1 MRKLVVIRLSGG
13 GLPLSKLILTNQRC
27 SFLRMSIK
35 KLFDNL
41 RFSKFQNGQIIT
53 KKGFTMAEVL
63 ITLSIIGVVSAMTL
77 PSLVNNTQNK
87 ILYTQLKKSYSVIL
101 NALQQ
106 MNYEQGYIAKP
117 KAYEAQSF
125 FKVFKKY
132 LFVALDCNDND
143 CESKYEIQEDGSQKL
158 TNISSNYKTFTN
170 KKLNN
175 GFLDDG
181 QAILPDGSFIL
192 IQNENNGLNGIILIS
207 VDVNGFKKKPNRW
220 GHDLF
225 TFQILE
231 NGKLLPMGATG
242 TLFGEEYCSTLSTD
256 PTNGIGCTYKAL
268 TNDDYFKNLPK

>member
-1 MRKLVVIRLSGG
+1 
-13 GLPLSKLILTNQRC
+13 
-27 SFLRMSIK
+27 
-35 KLFDNL
+35 
-41 RFSKFQNGQIIT
+41 
-53 KKGFTMAEVL
+53 MAELL
-63 ITLSIIGVVSAMTL
+63 ITLGVIGVVSAMTL
-77 PSLVNNTQNK
+77 PALVNNTQNK

-192 IQNENNGLNGIILIS
+192 IQNENSGLNGIILIS
-207 VDVNGFKKKPNRW
+207 IDVNGIKKKPNRW

-242 TLFGEEYCSTLSTD
+242 TLFGEEYCSPLSTD

-268 TNDDYFKNLPK
+268 TDDDYFKNLPK